1 MLPATKGS
9 CLKYIHT
16 NISLNIGTGTRYI
29 DTLIDS

>member
-16 NISLNIGTGTRYI
+16 NISLNVGTGTRYI
-29 DTLIDS
+29 DTLILS